1 MSQAKISSVSRDVR
15 AINTDINRTM
25 DRLRNQIA
33 SMFELTQ
40 TFSSMAEA
48 SGPDDSSGTK
58 KLVAKLILRER
69 RRRNDFFDPEL
80 FGEPAWDMLLDLYG
94 HQLDQNRISVSAL
107 CSSSGVP
114 ATTAL
119 RWIGNLER
127 AGLVLRRNDP
137 LDGRRV
143 WIELTNDGSSAVDRY
158 FDGLILFA

>member
-1 MSQAKISSVSRDVR
+1 
-15 AINTDINRTM
+15 
-25 DRLRNQIA
+25 
-33 SMFELTQ
+33 
-40 TFSSMAEA
+40 
-48 SGPDDSSGTK
+48 
-58 KLVAKLILRER
+58 LVAKLILRER